1 MNTLRFLALLALLAP
16 AARADEWPTEPG
28 PALVDGQNDAD
39 WRPLFAALA
48 AQGNVFSA
56 ITEHRWFP
64 FKKTPVVLLGEMR
77 LDATRGLSLRYTHPE
92 ERLMAIDTRGIL
104 LRDAHGRTR
113 ELASDPQTPTANAA
127 LLPILRFDLAALTA
141 TFDIHAARAGES
153 WRLDFVPRDPALTRQ
168 LGRLIVRGSGQTVSQ
183 LEFRR
188 SAMQRVEVFIGETR
202 RGVAF
207 TDDELARFFR

>member
-1 MNTLRFLALLALLAP
+1 
-16 AARADEWPTEPG
+16 
-28 PALVDGQNDAD
+28 
-39 WRPLFAALA
+39 
-48 AQGNVFSA
+48 
-56 ITEHRWFP
+56 
-64 FKKTPVVLLGEMR
+64 MR
-77 LDATRGLSLRYTHPE
+77 LDATRGLSRRYTHPE

-141 TFDIHAARAGES
+141 TFDIHAARAGEA
-153 WRLDFVPRDPALTRQ
+153 WRLDFVPRDPALARQ
-168 LGRLIVRGSGQTVSQ
+168 LGRLIVRGSDQTVAQ